1 MWLDV
6 EMNTETRLLKQHCE
20 GENEFCASIKTLLKL
35 TVLTELSGDGFR
47 HCDLQILLNENNKL
61 KGASDKRRTF
71 IYFFACKTTTNT
83 KITR

>member
-1 MWLDV
+1 MIMWLDV

-47 HCDLQILLNENNKL
+47 HSDLQILLNENNKL
-61 KGASDKRRTF
+61 K
-71 IYFFACKTTTNT
+71 
-83 KITR
+83 